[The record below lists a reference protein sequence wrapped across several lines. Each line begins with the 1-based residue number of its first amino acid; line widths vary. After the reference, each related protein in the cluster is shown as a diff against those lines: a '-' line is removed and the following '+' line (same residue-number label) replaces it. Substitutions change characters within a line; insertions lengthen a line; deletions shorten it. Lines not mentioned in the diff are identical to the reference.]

1 MNIKKLNESKQDL
14 DMNVVAA
21 LNAEAWNMV
30 VTLRTQ
36 KESLSKDFKGAKKLT
51 AALEEL
57 EEAYLIYLG
66 QLEAILA
73 DSGVEISETEEE
85 DKKEEVKESLKEE
98 LETLI
103 INEPIVNVT
112 LNVAPEDEKFED
124 ECEPC
129 EEETP
134 GTHCE
139 DAFEF
144 YCDFDDPVGP
154 GPVLETPWQGII
166 K

>member
-1 MNIKKLNESKQDL
+1 MKINESKQNL
-14 DMNVVAA
+14 DMNIVAS
-21 LNAEAWNMV
+21 LNAEAWNYL

-36 KESLSKDFKGAKKLT
+36 KESLGRDFKGAKQLT

-73 DSGVEISETEEE
+73 DGGVELGEPE

-112 LNVAPEDEKFED
+112 LNVAPESEDFED

-129 EEETP
+129 KEEKPVDNGE
-134 GTHCE
+134 
-139 DAFEF
+139 AFEF

-154 GPVLETPWQGII
+154 SPVLETPWQGFI

>member
-1 MNIKKLNESKQDL
+1 MKINESKQNL

-36 KESLSKDFKGAKKLT
+36 KESLGRDFKGAKQLT

-73 DSGVEISETEEE
+73 DGGVEIGEPE

-112 LNVAPEDEKFED
+112 LNVAPESEDFED

-129 EEETP
+129 EEENP
-134 GTHCE
+134 IYNGE
-139 DAFEF
+139 AFEF

-154 GPVLETPWQGII
+154 SPVLETPWQGII

>member
-1 MNIKKLNESKQDL
+1 MKIKNLNESKQDL

-36 KESLSKDFKGAKKLT
+36 KESLGKDFKGAKKLT

-73 DSGVEISETEEE
+73 DGGVEIGEPE

-112 LNVAPEDEKFED
+112 LNVAPESEVFEA

-129 EEETP
+129 KEETP
-134 GTHCE
+134 GTHCN

-154 GPVLETPWQGII
+154 SPALETPWQGFI

>member
-1 MNIKKLNESKQDL
+1 MKINESKQNL
-14 DMNVVAA
+14 DMNIVAS
-21 LNAEAWNMV
+21 LNAEAWNYL

-36 KESLSKDFKGAKKLT
+36 KESLGRDFKGAKQLT

-73 DSGVEISETEEE
+73 DGGVEVGEPE
-85 DKKEEVKESLKEE
+85 DKKEDIKESLKEE

-112 LNVAPEDEKFED
+112 LNVAPEAEDFEA

-129 EEETP
+129 EEEKP
-134 GTHCE
+134 MDSGE
-139 DAFEF
+139 AFEF

-154 GPVLETPWQGII
+154 SPILETPWQGII

>member
-1 MNIKKLNESKQDL
+1 MKINESKQNL
-14 DMNVVAA
+14 DMNIVAS
-21 LNAEAWNMV
+21 LNAEAWNYL

-36 KESLSKDFKGAKKLT
+36 KESLGRDFKGAKQLT

-73 DSGVEISETEEE
+73 DGGVEIGESE

-112 LNVAPEDEKFED
+112 LNVAPESEDFED

-129 EEETP
+129 KDDCKTEETP
-134 GTHCE
+134 GTHCG

-144 YCDFDDPVGP
+144 YCDFDDPVGSS
-154 GPVLETPWQGII
+154 PVLETPWQGII

>member
-1 MNIKKLNESKQDL
+1 MKIKNLNESKQDL

-36 KESLSKDFKGAKKLT
+36 KESLGKDFKGAKKLT

-73 DSGVEISETEEE
+73 DGGVEIGESE

-112 LNVAPEDEKFED
+112 LNVAPETEDFED

-129 EEETP
+129 CKEEKPDNNGE
-134 GTHCE
+134 
-139 DAFEF
+139 AFEF

-154 GPVLETPWQGII
+154 SSALETPWQGFI

>member
-1 MNIKKLNESKQDL
+1 MKIKNLNESKHDL
-14 DMNVVAA
+14 DMNVVAS

-36 KESLSKDFKGAKKLT
+36 KESLGRDFKGAKKLT
-51 AALEEL
+51 SALEEL

-73 DSGVEISETEEE
+73 DGGVEVGDT
-85 DKKEEVKESLKEE
+85 DNKEEVKESLKEE

-112 LNVAPEDEKFED
+112 LNVAPESEDFED

-129 EEETP
+129 CKEEKPANAGE
-134 GTHCE
+134 
-139 DAFEF
+139 AFEC

-154 GPVLETPWQGII
+154 STGLETPWQGII

>member
-1 MNIKKLNESKQDL
+1 MNI
-14 DMNVVAA
+14 VAS
-21 LNAEAWNMV
+21 LNAEAWNYL
-30 VTLRTQ
+30 VTLRSQ
-36 KESLSKDFKGAKKLT
+36 KESLGRDFKGAKQLT

-73 DSGVEISETEEE
+73 DGGVEIGEPE
-85 DKKEEVKESLKEE
+85 DKKEEAKDSLKED
-98 LETLI
+98 LETLV
-103 INEPIVNVT
+103 INEPIINVN

-129 EEETP
+129 EEEKPTNN
-134 GTHCE
+134 GE
-139 DAFEF
+139 AFEF

-154 GPVLETPWQGII
+154 SPVFETPWQGII

>member
-1 MNIKKLNESKQDL
+1 MKINESKQNL
-14 DMNVVAA
+14 DMNIVAS
-21 LNAEAWNMV
+21 LNAEAWNYL
-30 VTLRTQ
+30 VTLRSQ
-36 KESLSKDFKGAKKLT
+36 KESLGRDFKGAKKLT
-51 AALEEL
+51 DALEEL

-73 DSGVEISETEEE
+73 DGGIEVGETA
-85 DKKEEVKESLKEE
+85 DTKEVKESLKED

-103 INEPIVNVT
+103 INEPVINVVVNT
-112 LNVAPEDEKFED
+112 PPESEDFED

-129 EEETP
+129 EDEETP
-134 GTHCE
+134 GTHCG

-144 YCDFDDPVGP
+144 YCDFDDPTP
-154 GPVLETPWQGII
+154 GPAIQTPWQGII

>member
-1 MNIKKLNESKQDL
+1 MNITKLNESKDKL
-14 DMNVVAA
+14 DMNIVAS
-21 LNAEAWNMV
+21 LNAEAWNYL

-36 KESLSKDFKGAKKLT
+36 KEGLKKDFKGTNKLIE
-51 AALEEL
+51 AMEEL
-57 EEAYLIYLG
+57 EDAHLIYLG

-73 DSGVEISETEEE
+73 DNGIEPIS
-85 DKKEEVKESLKEE
+85 KEEKEADKDTLKED
-98 LETLI
+98 LETLV
-103 INEPIVNVT
+103 INEPIINVN

-129 EEETP
+129 EEEKP
-134 GTHCE
+134 SGE
-139 DAFEF
+139 AFEF

-154 GPVLETPWQGII
+154 SPALETPWQGII

>member
-1 MNIKKLNESKQDL
+1 MKINESKQNL
-14 DMNVVAA
+14 DMNIVAS
-21 LNAEAWNMV
+21 LNAEAWNYL

-36 KESLSKDFKGAKKLT
+36 KESLGRDFKGAKQLT

-73 DSGVEISETEEE
+73 DGGVEIGESE
-85 DKKEEVKESLKEE
+85 DKKEEVKESLKED

-112 LNVAPEDEKFED
+112 LNVAPETEDFED
-124 ECEPC
+124 KCEPC
-129 EEETP
+129 CKEEKP
-134 GTHCE
+134 ADNG

-154 GPVLETPWQGII
+154 SPALETPWQGII

>member
-1 MNIKKLNESKQDL
+1 MTIKKLNESKTKLEPAYITSLTGEGWNMVGNLKIQKD
-14 DMNVVAA
+14 DFKHNYKNADKVVAA
-21 LNAEAWNMV
+21 I
-30 VTLRTQ
+30 
-36 KESLSKDFKGAKKLT
+36 
-51 AALEEL
+51 EEL

-66 QLEAILA
+66 QLEAVLA
-73 DSGVEISETEEE
+73 ENGIEPISKEEKEE
-85 DKKEEVKESLKEE
+85 DKDTLKEE
-98 LETLI
+98 LETLVL
-103 INEPIVNVT
+103 NEPIINVN

-129 EEETP
+129 EEKETP
-134 GTHCE
+134 GTHCG

-154 GPVLETPWQGII
+154 SPALETPWQGII

>member
-1 MNIKKLNESKQDL
+1 MKIKNLNESKQDL

-36 KESLSKDFKGAKKLT
+36 KESLGKDFKGAKQLT

-66 QLEAILA
+66 QLETILA
-73 DSGVEISETEEE
+73 EGGMEIGEPE

-103 INEPIVNVT
+103 INEPIVNVIVNT
-112 LNVAPEDEKFED
+112 PPESEDFEA
-124 ECEPC
+124 ECESC
-129 EEETP
+129 EEEKP
-134 GTHCE
+134 ANNGE
-139 DAFEF
+139 AFEF

-154 GPVLETPWQGII
+154 SPVLETPWQGII

>member
-1 MNIKKLNESKQDL
+1 MKIKNLNESKQDL

-36 KESLSKDFKGAKKLT
+36 KESLGKDFKGAKQLT

-66 QLEAILA
+66 QLETILA
-73 DSGVEISETEEE
+73 EGGMEIGEPE

-103 INEPIVNVT
+103 INEPIVNVIVNT
-112 LNVAPEDEKFED
+112 PPESEDFEA

-129 EEETP
+129 EEEKP
-134 GTHCE
+134 ANNGE
-139 DAFEF
+139 AFEF

-154 GPVLETPWQGII
+154 SPVLETPWQGII

>member
-1 MNIKKLNESKQDL
+1 MKINESKQNL
-14 DMNVVAA
+14 DMNIVAS
-21 LNAEAWNMV
+21 LNAEAWNYL

-36 KESLSKDFKGAKKLT
+36 KESLGRDFKGAKQLT

-73 DSGVEISETEEE
+73 DGGVEIGEPE

-112 LNVAPEDEKFED
+112 LNVAPETEDFED

-129 EEETP
+129 EEENP
-134 GTHCE
+134 VNNGE
-139 DAFEF
+139 AFEF

-154 GPVLETPWQGII
+154 SPVLETPWQGFI

>member
-1 MNIKKLNESKQDL
+1 MKINEAKQNL
-14 DMNVVAA
+14 DMNIVAS
-21 LNAEAWNMV
+21 LNAEAWNYL

-36 KESLSKDFKGAKKLT
+36 KESLGRDFKGAKQLT

-73 DSGVEISETEEE
+73 DGGVEIGEPE
-85 DKKEEVKESLKEE
+85 DKKEEVKESLKED

-103 INEPIVNVT
+103 INDPIVNVT
-112 LNVAPEDEKFED
+112 LNVAPESEDFED

-129 EEETP
+129 EEDTSVNNGE
-134 GTHCE
+134 
-139 DAFEF
+139 AFEF

>member
-1 MNIKKLNESKQDL
+1 MKINESKQNL
-14 DMNVVAA
+14 DMNVVAS
-21 LNAEAWNMV
+21 LNAEAWNYL

-36 KESLSKDFKGAKKLT
+36 KESLGRDFKGAKQLT

-73 DSGVEISETEEE
+73 DGGVEIGESE

-112 LNVAPEDEKFED
+112 LNVAPESEDFED

-129 EEETP
+129 KEEKPVDNGE
-134 GTHCE
+134 
-139 DAFEF
+139 AFEF

-154 GPVLETPWQGII
+154 SPVLETPWQGFI

>member
-1 MNIKKLNESKQDL
+1 MKINESKQNL
-14 DMNVVAA
+14 DMNIVAS
-21 LNAEAWNMV
+21 LNAEAWNYL

-36 KESLSKDFKGAKKLT
+36 KESLGRDFKGAKQLT

-73 DSGVEISETEEE
+73 DGGVEIGESE

-112 LNVAPEDEKFED
+112 LNVAPESKDFED

-129 EEETP
+129 EDDCKTEETP
-134 GTHCE
+134 GTHCS